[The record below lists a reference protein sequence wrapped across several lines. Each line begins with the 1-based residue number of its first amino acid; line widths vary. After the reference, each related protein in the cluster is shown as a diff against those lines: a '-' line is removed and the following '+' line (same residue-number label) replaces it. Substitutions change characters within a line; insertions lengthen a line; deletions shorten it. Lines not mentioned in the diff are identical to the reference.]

1 MPTQYHFEL
10 FLNSLELNMGSV
22 VFLWSTVGIFQQ
34 RTYKVV
40 LRLVTDSHIFL
51 SPFFPPSLS
60 LYTDLLPHPHL
71 LQRLTFSLPITDK
84 QTIWKPLRNGSPC
97 HHSSLTTQTMKK
109 YMKKK
114 KEKGT
119 SQTPSLHHQMKQ
131 NSGQFLGLVVFQII
145 TSSIFPHQIK

>member
-1 MPTQYHFEL
+1 
-10 FLNSLELNMGSV
+10 MGSV

-109 YMKKK
+109 MKKYMKKMKKYMKKKKK

-145 TSSIFPHQIK
+145 TSSSFPHQIK